1 MNDQTI
7 ERVGK
12 LGVLLASLSLAA
24 CGQANADRWAEG
36 ERRPVSV
43 SSTETRLD
51 LEIDQTGMYTIQSEG
66 DLDVVCRLLDE
77 SGRQVAA
84 DDDSGEGMN
93 CSMTVPLG
101 PGQYQVEVVGFES
114 DDKGQAQISYQAMTS
129 QAVAM
134 DEAVAITVGGPTGT
148 AVAFEVAE
156 DGGYMMTT
164 SGQLDTVCALY
175 NDQGAVIGSDDDSG
189 DGMNCSLNQRL
200 AAGAYQL
207 VITTFNDQ
215 GGNATFMVAPYVVEA
230 IPLETDTPAS
240 ARIEESGGRVEFD
253 LSISDSGRY
262 SLSTTGDIDTV
273 CELRTL
279 AGALMGENDDDGDQN
294 CRINHALPV
303 GEYRFIVSG
312 FSGTTGPFTAHL
324 ERR

>member
-43 SSTETRLD
+43 SSTESTIDLD
-51 LEIDQTGMYTIQSEG
+51 IDRAGMYTVSSEG
-66 DLDVVCRLLDE
+66 ELDVVCRILDE
-77 SGRQVAA
+77 AGAQITA

-93 CSMTVPLG
+93 CSMTTMLPQG
-101 PGQYQVEVVGFES
+101 RYQVEVAGFETG
-114 DDKGQAQISYQAMTS
+114 DKGQAHMIYTS
-129 QAVAM
+129 MRSQQVTL
-134 DEAVAITVGGPTGT
+134 DEAVALEVSGQSGT
-148 AVAFEVAE
+148 AVAFDVTEA
-156 DGGYMMTT
+156 GGYLMTT
-164 SGQLDTVCALY
+164 SGQLDTVCTLLS
-175 NDQGAVIGSDDDSG
+175 DQGTEIGRDDDSG
-189 DGMNCSLNQRL
+189 EGMNCSLTQRL
-200 AAGAYQL
+200 SPGSYQ
-207 VITTFNDQ
+207 VVVTTFNDQ
-215 GGNATFMVAPYVVEA
+215 GGIATFIASPQQIKSFPLAAGAP
-230 IPLETDTPAS
+230 TS
-240 ARIEESGGRVEFD
+240 ARIEDAGGRVEFD

-279 AGALMGENDDDGDQN
+279 AGELMGENDDDDDQN